1 MTTLITLNNVA
12 KTFLEPAAKPMVV
25 LKNISIEIKAG
36 EFFTF
41 LGPSG
46 SGKSTL
52 LRVMSGL
59 EESYSGKLEL
69 DPSITKSDFSF
80 VFQQFA
86 LLPWLTV
93 RENIGLGLI
102 SRRLADGER
111 AAQVARELKLF
122 GLEKFAEARPR
133 ELSGGMKQRVGLA
146 RALATD
152 PKIIFMDEPFSELD
166 SFTAEE
172 LRQELLRVWRL
183 RGMTIIMVSHNI
195 EEVLELA
202 DRVAVLTPLP
212 GRLEK
217 IIVNPL
223 PRPRN
228 KRAPEFYKLYDEL
241 YKIIKP

>member
-1 MTTLITLNNVA
+1 MAVLILHNIS
-12 KTFLEPAAKPMVV
+12 KTFKEKAEKPLLV
-25 LKNISIEIKAG
+25 LKDISIEIRNE

-41 LGPSG
+41 IGPSG

-52 LRVMSGL
+52 LRIMSGL
-59 EESYSGKLEL
+59 EKSFEGK
-69 DPSITKSDFSF
+69 ITLAPAITRSDFSF

-93 RENIGLGLI
+93 RENIEIGLI
-102 SRRLADGER
+102 
-111 AAQVARELKLF
+111 ARNIPEKKRNELVSKELKIF
-122 GLEKFAEARPR
+122 GLEKFALAYPR

-146 RALATD
+146 RAFATN

-172 LRQELLRVWRL
+172 LRHELLKMWQERKI
-183 RGMTIIMVSHNI
+183 TIVMVSHNI
-195 EEVLELA
+195 EEVLELS
-202 DRVAVLTPLP
+202 DRIAVLTPTP
-212 GRLEK
+212 GRIEK
-217 IIVNPL
+217 IVENSL

-228 KRAPEFYKLYDEL
+228 KRSQEFYRLYDEL